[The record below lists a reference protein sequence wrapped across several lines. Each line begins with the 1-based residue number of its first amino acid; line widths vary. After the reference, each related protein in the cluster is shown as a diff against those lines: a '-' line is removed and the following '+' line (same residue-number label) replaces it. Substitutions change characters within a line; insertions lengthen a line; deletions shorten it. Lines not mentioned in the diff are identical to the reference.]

1 MISWQTDRQTD
12 SYDTVGLQFW
22 LMYVFYHWTFF
33 HKIQTGSSV
42 SKSTQI
48 KLSSHSGFAPLFFSR
63 LVFALDETDPILR
76 SSSHL
81 QSSNW
86 LSCCCNQ
93 QNSRHQ
99 PPHQTFLNHNIFFF
113 KIGVVSSKVSATR
126 LENSTMGS
134 ILPLLAGGYRNY
146 FLPVAADG
154 HSPNSLTQLMQK
166 SQ

>member
-33 HKIQTGSSV
+33 HKVQTGSSV

-99 PPHQTFLNHNIFFF
+99 PPHQTFLNHNIFFL
-113 KIGVVSSKVSATR
+113 KIGVVSSKVCNKTR
-126 LENSTMGS
+126 KFHHGFN
-134 ILPLLAGGYRNY
+134 P
-146 FLPVAADG
+146 AAVG
-154 HSPNSLTQLMQK
+154 RRIQELFSSSCSGRTLT
-166 SQ
+166 